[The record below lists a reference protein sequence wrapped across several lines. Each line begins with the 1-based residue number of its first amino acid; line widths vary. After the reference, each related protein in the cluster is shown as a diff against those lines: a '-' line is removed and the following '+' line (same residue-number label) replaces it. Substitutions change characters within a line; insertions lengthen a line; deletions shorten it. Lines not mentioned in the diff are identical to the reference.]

1 MTEFINRPPSKKQ
14 KKNRNPLLM
23 SSQFPQ
29 AMTASESITDYLSR
43 RAAEVNEWLD
53 RFVPSE
59 STPPQQLHRA
69 MRYSLLAGGKRLRP
83 TLVLSSGEALGAETD
98 DLMPA
103 ACAIEMI
110 HTYSL
115 IHDDLPAMDNDD
127 LRRGHPT
134 CHKAF
139 GEAVAILAGDAL
151 LTQAFRVL
159 SADAAHRDAQRQ
171 VQVIREIA
179 TAAGTVDALIG
190 GQMADIESEG
200 KSVDASTLE
209 YIHRSKT
216 GAMIAASVVVG
227 GIIAGA
233 DEKQIGKLRGYGE
246 RIGLAFQ
253 IADDILDVTSTS
265 EQLGKT
271 PGKDQASSKA
281 TYPAIHGVAA
291 SHARARELVSEA
303 VEIVSSLG
311 PETRMLQEL
320 ARFIIARNS

>member
-1 MTEFINRPPSKKQ
+1 
-14 KKNRNPLLM
+14 
-23 SSQFPQ
+23 
-29 AMTASESITDYLSR
+29 MTATETITHYLAR
-43 RAAEVNEWLD
+43 RAVEVNEWLD
-53 RFVPSE
+53 RLVPSE
-59 STPPQQLHRA
+59 STPPEQLHRA

-83 TLVLSSGEALGAETD
+83 ALVLAAGEAFGADTD

-127 LRRGHPT
+127 LRRGRPT

-159 SADAAHRDAQRQ
+159 AADAPKRDAERQ
-171 VQVIREIA
+171 VRVIREVA
-179 TAAGTVDALIG
+179 TAAGTVEALIG

-200 KSVDASTLE
+200 ENVDGSTLE

-227 GIIAGA
+227 GIVAGA
-233 DEKQIGKLRGYGE
+233 NGDQIEKLRAYGE
-246 RIGLAFQ
+246 CIGLAFQ

-271 PGKDQASSKA
+271 PGKDQAANKA
-281 TYPAIHGVAA
+281 TYPAIHGIAA
-291 SHARARELVSEA
+291 SQTRARELVEEA

-311 PETRMLQEL
+311 LKTQVLEEI
-320 ARFIIARNS
+320 ARFIIARRS

>member
-1 MTEFINRPPSKKQ
+1 MSATETF
-14 KKNRNPLLM
+14 
-23 SSQFPQ
+23 
-29 AMTASESITDYLSR
+29 TDYLTR
-43 RAAEVNEWLD
+43 RAAEVNQWLD
-53 RFVPSE
+53 RLVPSE
-59 STPPQQLHRA
+59 TTPPEQLHRA

-83 TLVLSSGEALGAETD
+83 SLTLAAGEALGADTD

-115 IHDDLPAMDNDD
+115 IHDDLPPMDNDD
-127 LRRGHPT
+127 LRRGRPT

-159 SADAAHRDAQRQ
+159 SADAPHRDAERQ
-171 VQVIREIA
+171 VRVIREVA

-190 GQMADIESEG
+190 GQIADIESEG
-200 KSVDASTLE
+200 QKVDASMLE

-216 GAMIAASVVVG
+216 GAMITVSVVVG

-233 DEKQIGKLRGYGE
+233 GEEQVDKLRGYGQ

-271 PGKDQASSKA
+271 PGKDQAANKA
-281 TYPAIHGVAA
+281 TYPAIHGIGA
-291 SHARARELVSEA
+291 SQARARQFVEEA
-303 VEIVSSLG
+303 VEIVSALSLKTHVL
-311 PETRMLQEL
+311 EEI
-320 ARFIIARNS
+320 ARFIIARSS

>member
-1 MTEFINRPPSKKQ
+1 MTGAEPVN
-14 KKNRNPLLM
+14 
-23 SSQFPQ
+23 
-29 AMTASESITDYLSR
+29 DYISR
-43 RAAEVNEWLD
+43 RASEVNEWLECL
-53 RFVPSE
+53 VPSE
-59 STPPQQLHRA
+59 HVEPRQLHRA

-83 TLVLSSGEALGAETD
+83 ALVLASGEAFGAAAD

-127 LRRGHPT
+127 LRRGRPT

-159 SADAAHRDAQRQ
+159 AADAPRRDPAKQ
-171 VQVIREIA
+171 VRVIREIA
-179 TAAGTVDALIG
+179 TAAGSVEGMIG
-190 GQMADIESEG
+190 GQTADIENEG
-200 KSVDASTLE
+200 KQVDAETLE

-216 GAMIAASVVVG
+216 GALITAPVVVG

-233 DEKQIGKLRGYGE
+233 NDDQLAKLRAYGE

-265 EQLGKT
+265 ERLGKT
-271 PGKDQASSKA
+271 PGKDRAASKA
-281 TYPAIHGVAA
+281 TYPSIHGIEA
-291 SHARARELVSEA
+291 SERRARELVDEA

-311 PETRMLQEL
+311 PSTAVLGEI
-320 ARFIIARNS
+320 ARFIVARTS

>member
-1 MTEFINRPPSKKQ
+1 
-14 KKNRNPLLM
+14 
-23 SSQFPQ
+23 
-29 AMTASESITDYLSR
+29 MTAPETITSYLAR
-43 RAAEVNEWLD
+43 RVAEVNEWLD
-53 RFVPSE
+53 RLVPSE
-59 STPPQQLHRA
+59 TTPPEQLHRA

-83 TLVLSSGEALGAETD
+83 VLTLATGEALGADID

-127 LRRGHPT
+127 LRRGRPT
-134 CHKAF
+134 CHKVF

-159 SADAAHRDAQRQ
+159 ASDAPNRNAERQ
-171 VQVIREIA
+171 VRVIREVA

-200 KSVDASTLE
+200 KKVDATMLE

-216 GAMIAASVVVG
+216 GAMITASVVVG
-227 GIIAGA
+227 GLIVGA
-233 DEKQIGKLRGYGE
+233 NEDQIDKLRKYGQ

-271 PGKDQASSKA
+271 PGKDQAANKA
-281 TYPAIHGVAA
+281 TYPAIHGIAA
-291 SHARARELVSEA
+291 SEARARALVDEA
-303 VEIVSSLG
+303 VAVVSGLALK
-311 PETRMLQEL
+311 TRVLEDI
-320 ARFIIARNS
+320 ARFIIARSS

>member
-1 MTEFINRPPSKKQ
+1 MTSVE
-14 KKNRNPLLM
+14 PLNH
-23 SSQFPQ
+23 
-29 AMTASESITDYLSR
+29 YLAR
-43 RAAEVNEWLD
+43 RAAEVNEWLE
-53 RFVPSE
+53 RLVPSE
-59 STPPQQLHRA
+59 TTPPEQLHRA

-83 TLVLSSGEALGAETD
+83 ALVLAAGEAFGADSD

-127 LRRGHPT
+127 LRRGRPT

-159 SADAAHRDAQRQ
+159 SADAPMRNAERQ
-171 VQVIREIA
+171 VRVIREIA
-179 TAAGTVDALIG
+179 TAAGTVEALIG

-200 KSVDASTLE
+200 KKVDDSALE

-216 GAMIAASVVVG
+216 GAMISASVVVG
-227 GIIAGA
+227 GTVAGA
-233 DEKQIGKLRGYGE
+233 TEAEVERLREYGQL
-246 RIGLAFQ
+246 IGLAFQ

-271 PGKDQASSKA
+271 PGKDQAANKA
-281 TYPAIHGVAA
+281 TYPAIHGLAA
-291 SHARARELVSEA
+291 SEARASELVAEA
-303 VEIVSSLG
+303 IEIVSTLG
-311 PETRMLQEL
+311 FKTQILQEI
-320 ARFIIARNS
+320 AKFIIARTS

>member
-1 MTEFINRPPSKKQ
+1 
-14 KKNRNPLLM
+14 
-23 SSQFPQ
+23 
-29 AMTASESITDYLSR
+29 MTAPETITHYLAR

-53 RFVPSE
+53 RLVPSE
-59 STPPQQLHRA
+59 TTPPEQLHRA

-83 TLVLSSGEALGAETD
+83 ALVLSAGEAFGADTD

-127 LRRGHPT
+127 LRRGRPT

-159 SADAAHRDAQRQ
+159 AADYPNRDADCQ
-171 VQVIREIA
+171 VRVIREIA
-179 TAAGTVDALIG
+179 TAAGTVEALIG

-200 KSVDASTLE
+200 KNVDALTLE
-209 YIHRSKT
+209 YIHNSKT
-216 GAMIAASVVVG
+216 GAMISTSVVVG
-227 GIIAGA
+227 GIISGAGT
-233 DEKQIGKLRGYGE
+233 EQIEKLREYGR

-265 EQLGKT
+265 ELLGKT
-271 PGKDQASSKA
+271 PGKDNAVSKA
-281 TYPAIHGVAA
+281 TYPSIHGMAA
-291 SHARARELVSEA
+291 SEARARQLVDEA
-303 VEIVSSLG
+303 VAIAAKLDLK
-311 PETRMLQEL
+311 TRVLEDI
-320 ARFIIARNS
+320 ARFIIARSC

>member
-1 MTEFINRPPSKKQ
+1 
-14 KKNRNPLLM
+14 
-23 SSQFPQ
+23 
-29 AMTASESITDYLSR
+29 MTAPETITHYLAR

-53 RFVPSE
+53 RLVPSE
-59 STPPQQLHRA
+59 TTPPEQLHRA
-69 MRYSLLAGGKRLRP
+69 MRYSLFAGGKRLRP
-83 TLVLSSGEALGAETD
+83 ALVLAAGEAFGADTD

-127 LRRGHPT
+127 LRRGRPT

-159 SADAAHRDAQRQ
+159 AAYSQKRDAERQ
-171 VQVIREIA
+171 VRVIREVA

-200 KSVDASTLE
+200 KKVDASALE

-216 GAMIAASVVVG
+216 GAMISASVVVG
-227 GIIAGA
+227 GTVAGA
-233 DEKQIGKLRGYGE
+233 SEDQIEKLRGYGQ

-271 PGKDQASSKA
+271 PGKDQAANKA
-281 TYPAIHGVAA
+281 TYPAIFGIAG
-291 SHARARELVSEA
+291 SQARARELVEQA

-311 PETRMLQEL
+311 QKTQVLEGI
-320 ARFIIARNS
+320 ARFIIARSS

>member
-1 MTEFINRPPSKKQ
+1 
-14 KKNRNPLLM
+14 M
-23 SSQFPQ
+23 SAPETVNS
-29 AMTASESITDYLSR
+29 YLKR
-43 RAAEVNEWLD
+43 RAVEVNEWLD
-53 RFVPSE
+53 RLVPSE
-59 STPPQQLHRA
+59 STPPEKIHRA

-83 TLVLSSGEALGAETD
+83 ALVLASGEALGADTD

-115 IHDDLPAMDNDD
+115 IHDDLPAMDDDD
-127 LRRGHPT
+127 LRRGRPT

-159 SADAAHRDAQRQ
+159 AADAPLRDAERQ
-171 VQVIREIA
+171 VRVIREIA
-179 TAAGTVDALIG
+179 TAAGTVEALIG
-190 GQMADIESEG
+190 GQVADIEGEG
-200 KSVDASTLE
+200 KAVDGSMLE

-216 GAMIAASVVVG
+216 GAMITASVVVG
-227 GIIAGA
+227 GVIAGA
-233 DEKQIGKLRGYGE
+233 SEDQIDKLRAYGE

-271 PGKDQASSKA
+271 PGKDLAASKA
-281 TYPAIHGVAA
+281 TYPAVHGIAA
-291 SHARARELVSEA
+291 SEARARELVTEA

-311 PETRMLQEL
+311 ADTQILQEI
-320 ARFIIARNS
+320 ARFIIARSS

>member
-1 MTEFINRPPSKKQ
+1 MSATETFN
-14 KKNRNPLLM
+14 
-23 SSQFPQ
+23 
-29 AMTASESITDYLSR
+29 DYLAR
-43 RAAEVNEWLD
+43 RAAEVNQWLD
-53 RFVPSE
+53 RLVPSE
-59 STPPQQLHRA
+59 TTPPEQLHRA

-83 TLVLSSGEALGAETD
+83 SLTLAAGEALGADTD

-115 IHDDLPAMDNDD
+115 IHDDLPAMDDDD
-127 LRRGHPT
+127 LRRGRPT

-159 SADAAHRDAQRQ
+159 SADAPHRDAERQ
-171 VQVIREIA
+171 VRVIREIA
-179 TAAGTVDALIG
+179 TAAGSVDALIG
-190 GQMADIESEG
+190 GQIADIESEG
-200 KSVDASTLE
+200 KNVDESTLE

-216 GAMIAASVVVG
+216 GAMITSSVVVG
-227 GIIAGA
+227 AIIAGA
-233 DEKQIGKLRGYGE
+233 SEEQIDKLRGYGE

-271 PGKDQASSKA
+271 PGKDQAANKA
-281 TYPAIHGVAA
+281 TYPAIHGIDA
-291 SHARARELVSEA
+291 STARARRLVDEA
-303 VEIVSSLG
+303 VRIAADLDLR
-311 PETRMLQEL
+311 TRVLEDL
-320 ARFIIARNS
+320 ARFIIARSS

>member
-1 MTEFINRPPSKKQ
+1 
-14 KKNRNPLLM
+14 M
-23 SSQFPQ
+23 SANETF
-29 AMTASESITDYLSR
+29 TDYLAR
-43 RAAEVNEWLD
+43 RAAEVNQWLD
-53 RFVPSE
+53 RLVPSE
-59 STPPQQLHRA
+59 TTPPEQLHRA

-83 TLVLSSGEALGAETD
+83 SLTLAAGEALGADTD

-127 LRRGHPT
+127 LRRGRPT

-159 SADAAHRDAQRQ
+159 SADAPHRDAERQ
-171 VQVIREIA
+171 VRVIREVA

-190 GQMADIESEG
+190 GQIADIQSEG
-200 KSVDASTLE
+200 KNVDAAMLE

-216 GAMIAASVVVG
+216 GAMITASVVVG
-227 GIIAGA
+227 GLIAGA
-233 DEKQIGKLRGYGE
+233 GDDQIDQLRGYGE

-271 PGKDQASSKA
+271 PGKDQAASKA
-281 TYPAIHGVAA
+281 TYPAIHGIAA
-291 SHARARELVSEA
+291 SNARARQLVGEA
-303 VEIVSSLG
+303 VEIVSALRL
-311 PETRMLQEL
+311 ETHVLEEM
-320 ARFIIARNS
+320 ARFIIARSS